1 MQSQSMVPIMGNNAK
16 AISVPLPK
24 RGFSRVEA
32 ASYVGISSTK
42 FDQLVADGRMPQ
54 AKHIDGRRVW
64 DIRELDLAF
73 DELGNI
79 DSSWDDMK

>member
-1 MQSQSMVPIMGNNAK
+1 MATTMSNNPK
-16 AISVPLPK
+16 AVSALLPK
-24 RGFSRVEA
+24 RGFSRIEA
-32 ASYVGISSTK
+32 ACYVGVSPTK

-64 DIRELDLAF
+64 DIRELDAAF

-79 DSSWDDMK
+79 DTSWDNLE